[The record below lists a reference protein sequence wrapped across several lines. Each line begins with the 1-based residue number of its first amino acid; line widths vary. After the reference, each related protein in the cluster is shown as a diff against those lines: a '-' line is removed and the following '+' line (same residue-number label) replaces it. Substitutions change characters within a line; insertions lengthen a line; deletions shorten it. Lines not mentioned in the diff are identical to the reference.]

1 MDNEKYVRFQGNCP
15 SNVNRDAKYSVKIGR
30 GEYVVGLFYR
40 SADGEFW
47 YPSNGDHPDLVEM
60 VNNVKISF
68 TGSPGGAFYVNE
80 YRQVLVPV
88 VGEEREYY
96 LAGEYDPPLEFEF
109 EGKILSGNAKDLD
122 GKSINPGDVWVGPH
136 PGIPYVLKAGGKDI
150 CYKYWVRPRVE
161 KEVRLSGCIGSK
173 EAEKVALEIARLKG
187 AAGGRF
193 YINEFCQ
200 MFTPNTSDSGLNYIY
215 LGKITDLKYWF
226 PKPSSNE
233 E

>member
-1 MDNEKYVRFQGNCP
+1 MGNEKYVRFLGNCP
-15 SNVNRDAKYSVKIGR
+15 SNVNRDAKYSVRIER

-40 SADGEFW
+40 STEGELW
-47 YPSNGDHPDLVEM
+47 YPSNADHPDLVEM
-60 VNNVKISF
+60 VNNVKTSF
-68 TGSPGGAFYVNE
+68 TGNPGGAFYVNE

-122 GKSINPGDVWVGPH
+122 GKPINPGDVWVGPH

-150 CYKYWVRPRVE
+150 CYKYWVRPQVE
-161 KEVRLSGCIGSK
+161 KEVRLSICIGSE
-173 EAEKVALEIARLKG
+173 EAEKVASEITRLKG
-187 AAGGRF
+187 AAGGRV

-200 MFTPNTSDSGLNYIY
+200 MFTPNTGDSGLNYIS
-215 LGKITDLKYWF
+215 LGKIADLQYWF
-226 PKPSSNE
+226 PKPSSSKE
-233 E
+233 